1 MAYPV
6 YTGGIERTPM
16 NPQKY
21 FFFKARGI
29 NHDLAR
35 HKREEEELLAHL
47 AKEESS
53 GKTVSEHQFPNNLL
67 KIVREG
73 KAAAAAK
80 IGLPKSKPRRK

>member
-1 MAYPV
+1 
-6 YTGGIERTPM
+6 M

-21 FFFKARGI
+21 FFSEPRGV

-35 HKREEEELLAHL
+35 HKREEDKLVAEINDSDSRFRPAF
-47 AKEESS
+47 ESC
-53 GKTVSEHQFPNNLL
+53 L

-73 KAAAAAK
+73 KVAAAAK

>member
-1 MAYPV
+1 M
-6 YTGGIERTPM
+6 TPR
-16 NPQKY
+16 KY
-21 FFFKARGI
+21 FFDDPRGV

-53 GKTVSEHQFPNNLL
+53 GETVAEHQFPNNLL

-80 IGLPKSKPRRK
+80 IGLPKPQPRRK